1 MISIGDIVLING
13 IVSFFLLLLYFLV
26 KEYIL
31 SSLFNLSFMFRIFS
45 YFFVPSVFLIV
56 NLCTLSYFD
65 NVHLKWIVG
74 GILLY
79 FLSFGLIYIVS
90 IFKVNYIQKYFSN
103 KIQDIIAEK
112 LDELN
117 IDSSSRK
124 VVIVVRQIKNKIYC
138 KIVIRLDIEQITDYL
153 ITKLNRDIESKVGEL
168 EKEFV
173 LDILVLKGRWF
184 VSPYVMYNIYKYF
197 NWIWI
202 LLIIKYNK
210 EGSS

>member
-173 LDILVLKGRWF
+173 LDILVLKGR
-184 VSPYVMYNIYKYF
+184 
-197 NWIWI
+197 
-202 LLIIKYNK
+202 
-210 EGSS
+210 